1 MTVDLRITM
10 DTGGTIA
17 SIEAMLAALPAVTE
31 AATVA
36 VALIAEREI
45 KDQLRRSS
53 HPKGT
58 PTPSAP
64 GTPPALITGNLF
76 RSISTVG
83 PASIAGYVSMQVG
96 PTMIY
101 SRIQEL
107 GGTTGRGHRSKLP
120 ARPYVQPSVELT
132 IPQAESVYLSAWG
145 GLLGA

>member
-1 MTVDLRITM
+1 MDLRV
-10 DTGGTIA
+10 TINVA
-17 SIEAMLAALPAVTE
+17 DAVAAIEGMLAALPAVTE
-31 AATVA
+31 RATIT

-45 KDQLRRSS
+45 KDQLRQSS
-53 HPKGT
+53 HPKRT

-64 GTPPALITGNLF
+64 GQPPSLITGNLM

-83 PASIAGYVSMQVG
+83 PTGAAGYVSMQVG

-107 GGTTGRGHRSKLP
+107 GGLAGRGHRSKLP
-120 ARPYVQPSVELT
+120 ARPYVQPGVEAT
-132 IPQAESVYLSAWG
+132 IPQAEAVYLNAWG